1 MFKAYAKV
9 RGEEVVRYPYGFD
22 DLQAEFNDP
31 LFGDI
36 DFVAR
41 FKYAAAVAD
50 GFELVEV
57 TRDERRSIPLPPGQ
71 QPVFGETPVLVD
83 GVWTIPLVGLE
94 NPPARPDDGRPYV
107 WNIEARAW
115 VAVDPTHIL
124 QTSPV

>member
-9 RGEEVVRYPYGFD
+9 RGEEVIKYPYGFD
-22 DLQAEFNDP
+22 DLQAEFDDP

-36 DFVAR
+36 DFMER
-41 FKYAAAVAD
+41 FKCAAAVAD

-57 TRDERRSIPLPPGQ
+57 VRDERKSIPLPPGQ
-71 QPVFGETPVLVD
+71 QPIYADQPTKVD
-83 GVWTIPLVGLE
+83 GVWTIPLIGLE
-94 NPPARPDDGRPYV
+94 NPPARPDDGKPYV

-115 VAVDPTHIL
+115 VVIDPTRIP

>member
-9 RGEEVVRYPYGFD
+9 RGEEVIKYPYGFD

-41 FKYAAAVAD
+41 FKCAAAVAD

-57 TRDERRSIPLPPGQ
+57 TRDERRSIPLPLGQ
-71 QPVFGETPVLVD
+71 QPIYADQPAKVD
-83 GVWTIPLVGLE
+83 GVWMIQIVGME
-94 NPPARPDDGRPYV
+94 NPPAKPNDGNLYI
-107 WNIEARAW
+107 WNMEQRNW
-115 VAVDPTHIL
+115 VAHGL